1 MPPSD
6 IGSIGIELKRDEIE
20 RFCQRF
26 GVEQLALFGSVLR
39 DDFGPDSDV
48 DVLLKFKPG
57 HAFTFENTPDIDDE
71 LRRIFGRPVDVI
83 ELAQVRNPIRRRA
96 IMHGHRVIYGGS

>member
-1 MPPSD
+1 MKDDSM
-6 IGSIGIELKRDEIE
+6 GMIGIELHPEQIE

-39 DDFGPDSDV
+39 KDFGPSSDV

-57 HAFTFENTPDIDDE
+57 HGFTFENTPEIEDA
-71 LRRIFGRPVDVI
+71 LGQLFGRRVDVI
-83 ELAQVRNPIRRRA
+83 ELGQIRNPLRREA
-96 IMHGHRVIYGGS
+96 IMNSHRVIYAA